1 MNNKLNFWQSTALVT
16 GNMIGSGIFLMPAS
30 LALYGGISLLG
41 WLFSSIGAMML
52 AVIFGYLSKYV
63 PNVDGGPYAYTRTK
77 LGNFP
82 AFWVAWGYWVSI
94 WSTNAAITV
103 ALIGYLAVFFPIL
116 NESPLLAVSTGLFFI
131 WLMTWINSRP
141 IRTVGFVQLITVVLK
156 ITPIILIGFVGIFY
170 VQWDNFPI
178 TNTSGIS
185 NWSAITTTT
194 MLTLFAFLGMESAT
208 IPSKSIE
215 NADTTIQR
223 ATITGTIITVVVYI
237 LSSAAIMGLIPPE
250 TLATS
255 SAPFADAAALIWGD
269 TAKYLVAGGAVISTI
284 GALNGWLLIQGQ
296 IPMAA
301 AQDEL
306 FPKIFRKTNKFGAP
320 AIGIALSSILV
331 SVLMMTKYSES
342 LVEAFT
348 FMMTL
353 STLSVITPYIFSTA
367 SFVLFV
373 RSENAKG
380 KVLKLILAF
389 LTFCFLI
396 WIIIGCGAEVVFLG
410 FILLMLGIPFY
421 VGITNNEG
429 SLKNTVE
436 SQKYSK

>member
-1 MNNKLNFWQSTALVT
+1 MNDKLNFWQSTALVT

-30 LALYGGISLLG
+30 LALYGGIGLLG
-41 WLFSSIGAMML
+41 WLFSSIGAIML
-52 AVIFGYLSKYV
+52 AIIFGYLSKYV
-63 PNVDGGPYAYTRTK
+63 SNVDGGPYAYTRAK
-77 LGNFP
+77 LGDFP

-116 NESPLLAVSTGLFFI
+116 NESPTVAITTGLFFI

-141 IRTVGFVQLITVVLK
+141 IRTVGAIQLITVILK
-156 ITPIILIGFVGIFY
+156 ITPIFLIGFVGIFY
-170 VQWDNFPI
+170 VQWDNFPMA
-178 TNTSGIS
+178 NTSGVS

-215 NADTTIQR
+215 DADTTIQR
-223 ATITGTIITVVVYI
+223 ATITGTIITVLVYL
-237 LSSAAIMGLIPPE
+237 LSSAAIMGLIPPQ
-250 TLATS
+250 TLANS

-301 AQDEL
+301 AQDKL
-306 FPKIFRKTNKFGAP
+306 FPKIFKKTNKFGAP
-320 AIGIALSSILV
+320 AIGIILSSILV

-353 STLSVITPYIFSTA
+353 STLSVITPYIFSIA
-367 SFVLFV
+367 SFSLFIKN
-373 RSENAKG
+373 ENVKTRIP
-380 KVLKLILAF
+380 KIILA
-389 LTFCFLI
+389 LLAFCFLI

-421 VGITNNEG
+421 VGI
-429 SLKNTVE
+429 
-436 SQKYSK
+436 SKS

>member
-1 MNNKLNFWQSTALVT
+1 MNKKLNFWQSTALVT
-16 GNMIGSGIFLMPAS
+16 GNMIGSGIFLMPAA
-30 LALYGGISLLG
+30 LALYGGIGLLG
-41 WLFSSIGAMML
+41 WLFSSLGAMML
-52 AVIFGYLSKYV
+52 AVIFGYLSKSV
-63 PNVDGGPYAYTRTK
+63 PDANGGPYAYTRSK
-77 LGNFP
+77 LGDFP
-82 AFWVAWGYWVSI
+82 AFWVAWGYWISI

-116 NESPLLAVSTGLFFI
+116 NESPIIAILTGLFFI

-141 IRTVGFVQLITVVLK
+141 IRTVGMVQVITVILK

-170 VQWDNFPI
+170 VQWDNFP
-178 TNTSGIS
+178 TENTSGMS

-215 NADTTIQR
+215 NAGTTIQR
-223 ATITGTIITVVVYI
+223 ATIIGTIITVVVYI
-237 LSSAAIMGLIPPE
+237 LSSATIMGLIPPE
-250 TLATS
+250 ILANS

-301 AQDEL
+301 AQDKL
-306 FPKIFRKTNKFGAP
+306 FPKIFKKTNKFGAP
-320 AIGIALSSILV
+320 AMGIALSSILV

-342 LVEAFT
+342 LVQAFT

-367 SFVLFV
+367 SFVLFIKN
-373 RSENAKG
+373 ENAKTRIP
-380 KVLKLILAF
+380 KLILAF
-389 LTFCFLI
+389 LAFCFLI
-396 WIIIGCGAEVVFLG
+396 WIIIGCGQEVVFLG

-421 VGITNNEG
+421 VGMRGE
-429 SLKNTVE
+429 E
-436 SQKYSK
+436 